1 MLTAL
6 RKSPLLL
13 CFSLFMGEGARSM
26 YIHRIKK
33 GTYLLRDSYRD
44 GRRVRQITYLNL
56 SSWSSERIT
65 RLAQELESWRKG
77 DRHAVDRILAL
88 LEGQQA
94 LAVRIIRRGKDV
106 YNWDYFEA
114 DQHLY
119 WQIRVALERKPYAR
133 KAQAMVI

>member
-1 MLTAL
+1 
-6 RKSPLLL
+6 
-13 CFSLFMGEGARSM
+13 M